1 MTAAAIDRNAC
12 GWLDVLARQ
21 PGAERRD
28 GWVITD
34 VPFSLCNSIVM
45 PCWSGE
51 DADARIDEILA
62 AGRERGVPQLWWTG
76 QTCAPDDLVERLEAR
91 GVVSDMEP
99 MPGMALELAALP
111 PESETPVPGGLRIEP
126 VIDAAGLAAFAE
138 PLGSAF
144 AFPPDGLASII
155 AAFADFAASGVEDEL
170 HHWVG
175 YAGRRPVAAASVLIR
190 DGVAGLYNVSTVRAA
205 RGRGYGAALSVAAL
219 RGAAGSGAATA
230 ILHAS
235 PDGLPIYERLGF
247 RTLTTVRAVETRAS
261 HWAHDRDRH
270 AGP

>member
-1 MTAAAIDRNAC
+1 MTAAAAIDRNAC

-34 VPFSLCNSIVM
+34 VPFSLCNSVVM
-45 PCWSGE
+45 PCWGE
-51 DADARIDEILA
+51 EEADARIDEVLA

-76 QTCAPDDLVERLEAR
+76 QTCAPVDLVERLEAR
-91 GVVSDMEP
+91 GVVSDVEP
-99 MPGMALELAALP
+99 MPGMALSLAALP
-111 PESETPVPGGLRIEP
+111 PASETPVPSALRIEP

-144 AFPPDGLASII
+144 GFPPGGLASVI
-155 AAFADFAASGVEDEL
+155 AAFADFAASGVDDEL

-175 YAGRRPVAAASVLIR
+175 FEGKRPVAGASVLIR
-190 DGVAGLYNVSTVRAA
+190 DGVAGLYNVSTVAQS
-205 RGRGYGAALSVAAL
+205 RGRGFGAALSVAAL
-219 RGAAGSGAATA
+219 RGAADAGAATA

-235 PDGLPIYERLGF
+235 PSGLPIYERLGF
-247 RTLTTVRAVETRAS
+247 QALTTVRAVETRA
-261 HWAHDRDRH
+261 R
-270 AGP
+270 

>member
-45 PCWSGE
+45 PCFGD
-51 DADARIDEILA
+51 DADARIDEILSE
-62 AGRERGVPQLWWTG
+62 GRARGVPQLWWTG
-76 QTCAPDDLVERLEAR
+76 QTCAPSDLVERLEAR
-91 GVVSDMEP
+91 GVVSDVEP

-111 PESETPVPGGLRIEP
+111 PAGETPAGLRVEP

-144 AFPPDGLASII
+144 GFPPDGLASVI

-175 YAGRRPVAAASVLIR
+175 YAGGRPVAAASVLIR
-190 DGVAGLYNVSTVRAA
+190 DEIAGLYNVGTVADA

-219 RGAAGSGAATA
+219 HGAAAAGAQAA

-235 PDGLPIYERLGF
+235 PQGLPIYERLGF
-247 RTLTTVRAVETRAS
+247 QTLTTVRAVETRPRLRS
-261 HWAHDRDRH
+261 
-270 AGP
+270 P

>member
-45 PCWSGE
+45 PCWGD
-51 DADARIDEILA
+51 DADARVDEILA
-62 AGRERGVPQLWWTG
+62 AGRARGVPQLWWTG
-76 QTCAPDDLVERLEAR
+76 RTCTPSDLVERLEAR
-91 GVVSDMEP
+91 GVVSDVEP

-111 PESETPVPGGLRIEP
+111 PAPETPVPDALTIEP
-126 VIDAAGLAAFAE
+126 VIDAGGLAAFAE
-138 PLGSAF
+138 PFGSAF
-144 AFPPDGLASII
+144 GLPPDGLASVI
-155 AAFADFAASGVEDEL
+155 AAFADFAASGAEDEL

-175 YAGRRPVAAASVLIR
+175 FADRRPVAAASVLIR
-190 DGVAGLYNVSTVRAA
+190 DGVAGLYNVSTIAAA
-205 RGRGYGAALSVAAL
+205 RGRGFGAALSVAAL
-219 RGAAGSGAATA
+219 RGAAATGATTA

-235 PDGLPIYERLGF
+235 PDGLPIYQRLGF
-247 RTLTTVRAVETRAS
+247 QTLTTVHAVETR
-261 HWAHDRDRH
+261 
-270 AGP
+270 